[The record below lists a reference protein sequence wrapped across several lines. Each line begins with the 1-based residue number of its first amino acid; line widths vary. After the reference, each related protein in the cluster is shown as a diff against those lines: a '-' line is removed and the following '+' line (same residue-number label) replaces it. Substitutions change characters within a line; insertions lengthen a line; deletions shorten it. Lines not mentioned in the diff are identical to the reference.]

1 MCSVLYS
8 FLLRE
13 IKGISSTFRWL
24 IIQLR
29 KQRVFVC
36 LFHLLFSRP
45 KLVNNYMHSGLYVR
59 AMRVEEGDV
68 IKPDTSAKERI
79 SYSVSEHLTMVQK
92 YPPYMYRILNT
103 WSPLCQSRKLQRG
116 KIMVLKSLLSSWN
129 HFRLCWEVG
138 RAHAINKPVANERT
152 NEHHGWKDRT
162 G

>member
-1 MCSVLYS
+1 
-8 FLLRE
+8 
-13 IKGISSTFRWL
+13 
-24 IIQLR
+24 
-29 KQRVFVC
+29 
-36 LFHLLFSRP
+36 
-45 KLVNNYMHSGLYVR
+45 
-59 AMRVEEGDV
+59 MRVEEGDV

-79 SYSVSEHLTMVQK
+79 PYSVSEHLTMVQK